1 MYSIIK
7 QNLVA
12 WLIGG
17 SEPKNIRP
25 ILCAALEHK
34 AAMAGRQPNL
44 CSEDVIVLTSH

>member
-12 WLIGG
+12 WLIRG
-17 SEPKNIRP
+17 SEPKSIRP
-25 ILCAALEHK
+25 TLCAALEHK
-34 AAMAGRQPNL
+34 AATGREPNL